1 MHLLRFYRL
10 TEEQTRSLLIEP
22 TSKKKDVIS
31 ATEVGNR
38 VGKFGDE
45 LERVRQQLGS
55 DQDFTDF
62 VENAVRDTNGT
73 QAFEEFTGIANQV
86 LEVGDSGLGKTFVHC
101 VWVCVG
107 GYVCCVNCLC
117 VCCVCVCVFRT
128 ERPQHT
134 YVHTTSMV

>member
-55 DQDFTDF
+55 DRDFTDF

-73 QAFEEFTGIANQV
+73 QAFEEFTAIANQV

-101 VWVCVG
+101 V
-107 GYVCCVNCLC
+107 
-117 VCCVCVCVFRT
+117 
-128 ERPQHT
+128 
-134 YVHTTSMV
+134 